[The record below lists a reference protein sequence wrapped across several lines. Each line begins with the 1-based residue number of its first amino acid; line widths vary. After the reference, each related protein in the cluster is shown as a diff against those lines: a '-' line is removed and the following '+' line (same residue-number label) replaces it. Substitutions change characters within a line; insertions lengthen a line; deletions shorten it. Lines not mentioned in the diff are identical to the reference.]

1 MFCLCEFPWGL
12 RCTRDHQSVLT
23 TPLNYVTANQYQLI
37 TIVFII
43 PYSRTSR
50 ETPTH
55 TANKLREM
63 DQTRWE
69 KWQRVYP
76 KEPTSCC
83 SHESAA
89 LLR

>member
-23 TPLNYVTANQYQLI
+23 TPLNYVTVNQYQLI

-43 PYSRTSR
+43 ADSGTSR

-55 TANKLREM
+55 TAHKLREM